1 MGIED
6 RLELEGLRKIT
17 YQPSDE
23 GVLQN
28 FKTEASQLV
37 QKWDKFI
44 EVIETENPGPNIE
57 KIKYLLSKGS
67 LLNVYIFQRIAL
79 SSLTNDQN

>member
-44 EVIETENPGPNIE
+44 KVIETENPGPNIE
-57 KIKYLLSKGS
+57 KIKNLLSEGS

-79 SSLTNDQN
+79 SSLANDQN